1 MIQLV
6 VVYDKIANT
15 YSSPLAFNSLNE
27 ATRWFKVQIGKTA
40 RPTDYDLYFVGGFDE
55 NTGKL
60 LDCGKFEYLTSGTI
74 DDILSIDLIKTIDMK
89 KVVSFYNDLSEYLRA
104 VAKDVEVKEN
114 EKEE

>member
-60 LDCGKFEYLTSGTI
+60 LDCGKCEFLTSGTI
-74 DDILSIDLIKTIDMK
+74 DEILSMDLIKSIDLK
-89 KVVSFYNDLSEYLRA
+89 KVISFYNDLSEYLRA
-104 VAKDVEVKEN
+104 CAKECEVNEN
-114 EKEE
+114 EEKE